1 MLIIDIIYPTSIV
14 FFSAFQ
20 RFISMSA
27 LTLMWEKTN
36 QTVASIFKKVAAEKP
51 DKTAFVME
59 DKKITF
65 KEVLIDFHN
74 NQLIHH

>member
-1 MLIIDIIYPTSIV
+1 
-14 FFSAFQ
+14 
-20 RFISMSA
+20 MSA